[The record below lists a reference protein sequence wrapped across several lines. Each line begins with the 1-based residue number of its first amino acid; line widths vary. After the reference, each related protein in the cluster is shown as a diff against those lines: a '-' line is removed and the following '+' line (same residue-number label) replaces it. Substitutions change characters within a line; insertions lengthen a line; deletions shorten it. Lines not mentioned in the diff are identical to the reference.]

1 MIQIYKPE
9 NVKYDNNGDMT
20 LFPESAKIHIILN
33 GSWTAAL
40 THPIDPGGRWQYIQ
54 DQAVVKM
61 PSFNGDQ
68 LFRIRSKT
76 KTDTEIEAELEP
88 IFMDARDDCFL
99 MDVRPT
105 EKTGQQALDIMTAVS
120 PKYKGSSN
128 ISKISTAYYV
138 TKNLIEA
145 INGEDDNSFI
155 KRWGGE
161 IVFDNF
167 KVIINRKTGRDNG
180 LELLYGK
187 NIKQDG
193 VSEDV
198 DFSDVVTR
206 IVPKSYNG
214 HMMSGPTPWVDSPVI
229 NSYPTVKTRTMT
241 FDDVKMRADA
251 QDGDGENGVTICDTQ
266 EQLNEALKKKCNDQF
281 ESGLDK
287 PKVTLTIDMVML
299 QNTDAYKDFEDLES
313 VALGDTI
320 HCRHSKLDIS
330 TDARVIELEYD
341 AVLKK
346 VDHVVL
352 GDFKYNYFNNV
363 TSLME
368 RVDAAIRSDGTVIG
382 EQIYGIING
391 VKAMMRAQATVA
403 QPAPV
408 RATIFEDLNPKSP
421 TYGALCLG
429 TMGFQIAYE
438 RTADGREWDWRT
450 FGTGRG
456 FFADYIVAGTML
468 CDRIRGGT
476 LKLGGLDNIDGLLRL
491 VDAKDVEIGRWDK
504 DGITITRGSI
514 RSSDFVEG
522 ESGIEIDLDA
532 STMTSYKTDAFG
544 NRSKCVFSDGG
555 VTITNLDNTG
565 EKISIRFEK
574 NGDNY
579 IPIISGFSGGHG
591 FSVNHNALVY
601 MIGTVFKS
609 SIGVSGDKGYVATD
623 ELTVREAV
631 KTGGG
636 QGITKR
642 IDLPGNAFLIFHS
655 GICVGGGS
663 AVDGK
668 TGRAEFSDNSWM
680 HFTGG
685 IIDSGHTS
693 EGGNL

>member
-1 MIQIYKPE
+1 MIQIYKSD
-9 NVKYDNNGDMT
+9 NVDYERNGDMT
-20 LFPESAKIHIILN
+20 LFPTSSRIHVILN
-33 GSWTAAL
+33 GSWTATL
-40 THPIDPGGRWQYIQ
+40 THPIDPEGRWQYIQ
-54 DQAVVKM
+54 DQAVIKM

-68 LFRIRSKT
+68 IFRIRSKT

-105 EKTGQQALDIMTAVS
+105 EKTGQQALDIMTAVN

-145 INGEDDNSFI
+145 INGEDDNSFV

-161 IVFDNF
+161 IIFDNF
-167 KVIINRKTGRDNG
+167 KVIINQKTGRDNG

-214 HMMSGPTPWVDSPVI
+214 YMMSGPTPWVDSPVI

-287 PKVTLTIDMVML
+287 PKVALAIDMVML
-299 QNTDAYKDFEDLES
+299 QNTDAYKDFTDLES
-313 VALGDTI
+313 VALGDTV
-320 HCRHSKLDIS
+320 HCRHSKLNIS

-341 AVLKK
+341 AILKK

-368 RVDAAIRSDGTVIG
+368 RVDAAIRTDGTVIG

-408 RATIFEDLNPKSP
+408 RATIFEDLNPESP

-468 CDRIRGGT
+468 ADRIRAG
-476 LKLGGLDNIDGLLRL
+476 KLQSQDFIEGKSGFELDLDTGIITFYGSDDSGEASKL
-491 VDAKDVEIGRWDK
+491 VFDNG
-504 DGITITRGSI
+504 GITITNLATGSTGKVSM
-514 RSSDFVEG
+514 RYQKVG
-522 ESGIEIDLDA
+522 
-532 STMTSYKTDAFG
+532 
-544 NRSKCVFSDGG
+544 DG
-555 VTITNLDNTG
+555 
-565 EKISIRFEK
+565 
-574 NGDNY
+574 Y
-579 IPIISGFSGGHG
+579 YPIISGTDGSTGY
-591 FSVNHNALVY
+591 SMNQNALVY

>member
-33 GSWTAAL
+33 GSWTATL
-40 THPIDPGGRWQYIQ
+40 THPIDPEGRWKYIQ
-54 DQAVVKM
+54 DQAVIKM

-88 IFMDARDDCFL
+88 IFMDARDDGFL

-161 IVFDNF
+161 IIFDNF
-167 KVIINRKTGRDNG
+167 KVIINQKTGRDNG

-214 HMMSGPTPWVDSPVI
+214 YMMSGPTPWVDSPVI

-287 PKVTLTIDMVML
+287 PKVTLAIDMVML

-341 AVLKK
+341 AILKK

-363 TSLME
+363 TSLIE
-368 RVDAAIRSDGTVIG
+368 RVDAAIRTDGTVIG

-391 VKAMMRAQATVA
+391 VKAMMRAQATAA
-403 QPAPV
+403 QPAAV

-468 CDRIRGGT
+468 ADRIRAG
-476 LKLGGLDNIDGLLRL
+476 KLQSQDFVEGKSGFELDLDTGIITFYGSDDSGEASKL
-491 VDAKDVEIGRWDK
+491 VFDNG
-504 DGITITRGSI
+504 GITITNLATGSTGKVSM
-514 RSSDFVEG
+514 RYQKVG
-522 ESGIEIDLDA
+522 
-532 STMTSYKTDAFG
+532 
-544 NRSKCVFSDGG
+544 DGY
-555 VTITNLDNTG
+555 
-565 EKISIRFEK
+565 F
-574 NGDNY
+574 
-579 IPIISGFSGGHG
+579 PIISGTDGSTGY
-591 FSVNHNALVY
+591 SMNQNALVY

>member
-33 GSWTAAL
+33 GSWTATL
-40 THPIDPGGRWQYIQ
+40 THPIDPEGRWKYIQ
-54 DQAVVKM
+54 DQAVIKM

-88 IFMDARDDCFL
+88 IFMDARDDGFL

-161 IVFDNF
+161 IIFDNF
-167 KVIINRKTGRDNG
+167 KVIINQKTGRDNG

-214 HMMSGPTPWVDSPVI
+214 YMMSGPTPWVDSPVI

-287 PKVTLTIDMVML
+287 PKVTLAIDMVML
-299 QNTDAYKDFEDLES
+299 RIQMPIKDFEDLES

-341 AVLKK
+341 AILKK

-363 TSLME
+363 TSLIE
-368 RVDAAIRSDGTVIG
+368 RVDAAIRTDGTVIG

-391 VKAMMRAQATVA
+391 VKAMMRAQATAA
-403 QPAPV
+403 QPAAV

-468 CDRIRGGT
+468 ADRIRAG
-476 LKLGGLDNIDGLLRL
+476 KLQSQDFVEGKSGFELDLDTGIITFYGSDDSGEASKL
-491 VDAKDVEIGRWDK
+491 VFDNG
-504 DGITITRGSI
+504 GITITNLATGSTGKVSM
-514 RSSDFVEG
+514 RYQKVG
-522 ESGIEIDLDA
+522 
-532 STMTSYKTDAFG
+532 
-544 NRSKCVFSDGG
+544 DGY
-555 VTITNLDNTG
+555 
-565 EKISIRFEK
+565 F
-574 NGDNY
+574 
-579 IPIISGFSGGHG
+579 PIISGTDGSTGY
-591 FSVNHNALVY
+591 SMNQNALVY

>member
-1 MIQIYKPE
+1 MPMIQIYKPE

-33 GSWTAAL
+33 GSWTATL
-40 THPIDPGGRWQYIQ
+40 THPIDPEGRWKYIQ
-54 DQAVVKM
+54 DQAVIKM

-88 IFMDARDDCFL
+88 IFMDARDDGFL

-161 IVFDNF
+161 IIFDNF
-167 KVIINRKTGRDNG
+167 KVIINQKTGRDNG

-214 HMMSGPTPWVDSPVI
+214 YMMSGPTPWVDSPVI

-287 PKVTLTIDMVML
+287 PKVTLAIDMVML

-341 AVLKK
+341 AILKK

-363 TSLME
+363 TSLIE
-368 RVDAAIRSDGTVIG
+368 RVDAAIRTDGTVIG

-391 VKAMMRAQATVA
+391 VKAMMRAQATAA
-403 QPAPV
+403 QPAAV

-468 CDRIRGGT
+468 ADRIRAG
-476 LKLGGLDNIDGLLRL
+476 KLQSQDFVEGKSGFELDLDTGIITFYGSDDSGEASKL
-491 VDAKDVEIGRWDK
+491 VFDNG
-504 DGITITRGSI
+504 GITITNLATGSTGKVSM
-514 RSSDFVEG
+514 RYQKVG
-522 ESGIEIDLDA
+522 
-532 STMTSYKTDAFG
+532 
-544 NRSKCVFSDGG
+544 DGY
-555 VTITNLDNTG
+555 
-565 EKISIRFEK
+565 F
-574 NGDNY
+574 
-579 IPIISGFSGGHG
+579 PIISGTDGSTGY
-591 FSVNHNALVY
+591 SMNQNTLVY

>member
-1 MIQIYKPE
+1 MIQVY
-9 NVKYDNNGDMT
+9 NSDNTNYEKNGDMT
-20 LFPESAKIHIILN
+20 LFPTSSKVHVILN
-33 GSWTAAL
+33 STWEATL
-40 THPIDPGGRWQYIQ
+40 IHPIDDEGRWKYIQ

-68 LFRIRSKT
+68 LFRIKT
-76 KTDTEIEAELEP
+76 KNKTDSTIEAKLEP

-105 EKTGQQALDIMTAVS
+105 EKTGQQALDIMTAANS
-120 PKYKGSSN
+120 KYKGSSN
-128 ISKISTAYYV
+128 IPEISTAYYV

-145 INGEDDNSFI
+145 INGDDDNAFV

-161 IVFDNF
+161 IIFDNF
-167 KVIINRKTGRDNG
+167 KVIINQKTGRDNG

-193 VSEDV
+193 ISEEV

-214 HMMSGPTPWVDSPVI
+214 YMMSGSMPWVDSPI
-229 NSYPTVKTRTMT
+229 IKNYPTVKTRTMT
-241 FDDVKMRADA
+241 FEDVKMRADA

-266 EQLNEALKKKCNDQF
+266 EQLNVALEKKCNDQF
-281 ESGLDK
+281 EAGLDK

-299 QNTDAYKDFEDLES
+299 QNTDAYKDYADLES
-313 VALGDTI
+313 VALGDTV
-320 HCRHSKLDIS
+320 HCRHSKLGIS

-341 AVLKK
+341 AILKK
-346 VDHVVL
+346 VDYVVL
-352 GDFKYNYFNNV
+352 GDFKYSYFDNV

-391 VKAMMRAQATVA
+391 VKAMMRAQATAA
-403 QPAPV
+403 QPAAV
-408 RATIFEDLNPKSP
+408 RATIFEDLNPNSP

-450 FGTGRG
+450 FGTGKG
-456 FFADYIVAGTML
+456 FFADFIVAGTML

-476 LKLGGLDNIDGLLRL
+476 LKLGGLDNIDGLLQL

-504 DGITITRGSI
+504 DGITITKGSI
-514 RSSDFVEG
+514 RSSDFIEG
-522 ESGIEIDLDA
+522 ESGIEINLDA
-532 STMTSYKTDAFG
+532 STMTSYKKDASG

-555 VTITNLDNTG
+555 MTITNLDNAN

-574 NGDNY
+574 SGDSY

-591 FSVNHNALVY
+591 FSMNHNALIY

-636 QGITKR
+636 QGITQR
-642 IDLPGNAFLIFHS
+642 IDLPGNAFLQFQS

-680 HFTGG
+680 HFTDG
-685 IIDSGHTS
+685 IIDGGHTT

>member
-33 GSWTAAL
+33 GSWTATL
-40 THPIDPGGRWQYIQ
+40 THPIDPEGRWQYIQ

-68 LFRIRSKT
+68 LFRIKSKT

-105 EKTGQQALDIMTAVS
+105 EKTGQQALDIMTAVN

-145 INGEDDNSFI
+145 INGEDDNSFV

-161 IVFDNF
+161 IIFDNF
-167 KVIINRKTGRDNG
+167 KVIINQKTGRDNG

-214 HMMSGPTPWVDSPVI
+214 YMMSGSTPWADSPVI
-229 NSYPTVKTRTMT
+229 NTYPTVKTRTMT

-287 PKVTLTIDMVML
+287 PKVTLAIDMVML

-341 AVLKK
+341 AILKK

-352 GDFKYNYFNNV
+352 GDFKYNYFDNV
-363 TSLME
+363 TGLME
-368 RVDAAIRSDGTVIG
+368 RIDSAIRPDGTVIG

-408 RATIFEDLNPKSP
+408 RATILEDLNPKSP

-456 FFADYIVAGTML
+456 FFADFIVAGTML
-468 CDRIRGGT
+468 ADRIRAG
-476 LKLGGLDNIDGLLRL
+476 KLQSQDFVEGKSGFELDLDTGIITFYGSDDSGEASKL
-491 VDAKDVEIGRWDK
+491 VFDNG
-504 DGITITRGSI
+504 GITITNLATGSTGKVSM
-514 RSSDFVEG
+514 RYQKVG
-522 ESGIEIDLDA
+522 
-532 STMTSYKTDAFG
+532 
-544 NRSKCVFSDGG
+544 DG
-555 VTITNLDNTG
+555 
-565 EKISIRFEK
+565 
-574 NGDNY
+574 Y
-579 IPIISGFSGGHG
+579 YPIISGTDGNTGYSM
-591 FSVNHNALVY
+591 NQNALVY
-601 MIGTVFKS
+601 MIGTLFKS
-609 SIGVSGDKGYVATD
+609 SIGVSNGKGYVNTD
-623 ELTVREAV
+623 TIDVREKA
-631 KTGGG
+631 TIRNDIEIGGKL
-636 QGITKR
+636 I
-642 IDLPGNAFLIFHS
+642 LNGNEALS
-655 GICVGGGS
+655 
-663 AVDGK
+663 
-668 TGRAEFSDNSWM
+668 GRAELSDGSYMEFKNGLLV
-680 HFTGG
+680 GG
-685 IIDSGHTS
+685 YTT
-693 EGGNL
+693 EGGEIK

>member
-1 MIQIYKPE
+1 M
-9 NVKYDNNGDMT
+9 
-20 LFPESAKIHIILN
+20 
-33 GSWTAAL
+33 
-40 THPIDPGGRWQYIQ
+40 PI
-54 DQAVVKM
+54 
-61 PSFNGDQ
+61 
-68 LFRIRSKT
+68 
-76 KTDTEIEAELEP
+76 
-88 IFMDARDDCFL
+88 
-99 MDVRPT
+99 
-105 EKTGQQALDIMTAVS
+105 
-120 PKYKGSSN
+120 
-128 ISKISTAYYV
+128 
-138 TKNLIEA
+138 
-145 INGEDDNSFI
+145 
-155 KRWGGE
+155 
-161 IVFDNF
+161 
-167 KVIINRKTGRDNG
+167 
-180 LELLYGK
+180 
-187 NIKQDG
+187 
-193 VSEDV
+193 
-198 DFSDVVTR
+198 
-206 IVPKSYNG
+206 
-214 HMMSGPTPWVDSPVI
+214 
-229 NSYPTVKTRTMT
+229 
-241 FDDVKMRADA
+241 
-251 QDGDGENGVTICDTQ
+251 
-266 EQLNEALKKKCNDQF
+266 
-281 ESGLDK
+281 
-287 PKVTLTIDMVML
+287 
-299 QNTDAYKDFEDLES
+299 KDFEDLES

-341 AVLKK
+341 AILKK

-363 TSLME
+363 TSLIE
-368 RVDAAIRSDGTVIG
+368 RVDAAIRTDGTVIG

-391 VKAMMRAQATVA
+391 VKAMMRAQATAA
-403 QPAPV
+403 QPAAV

-468 CDRIRGGT
+468 ADRIRAG
-476 LKLGGLDNIDGLLRL
+476 KLQSQDFVEGKSGFELDLDTGIITFYGSDDSGEASKL
-491 VDAKDVEIGRWDK
+491 VFDNG
-504 DGITITRGSI
+504 GITITNLATGSTGKVSM
-514 RSSDFVEG
+514 RYQKVG
-522 ESGIEIDLDA
+522 
-532 STMTSYKTDAFG
+532 
-544 NRSKCVFSDGG
+544 DGY
-555 VTITNLDNTG
+555 
-565 EKISIRFEK
+565 F
-574 NGDNY
+574 
-579 IPIISGFSGGHG
+579 PIISGTDGSTGY
-591 FSVNHNALVY
+591 SMNQNALVY